1 ATSASYISTLFKGVL
16 LFFRIATTA
25 GRRVPLPFSAPLEAA
40 GSAFFGDEILRFSA
54 AFGVLCFSA
63 IEFAPWSK
71 TLSWFS
77 SVSIFSA
84 IWAACAKVFDEKY
97 TELI

>member
-1 ATSASYISTLFKGVL
+1 M
-16 LFFRIATTA
+16 ATTA
-25 GRRVPLPFSAPLEAA
+25 GRRVPLPFSAALGAA

-71 TLSWFS
+71 TLSECFN
-77 SVSIFSA
+77 FFRYLGGLR
-84 IWAACAKVFDEKY
+84 KGFR
-97 TELI
+97 

>member
-1 ATSASYISTLFKGVL
+1 M

-25 GRRVPLPFSAPLEAA
+25 GRRVPLPSSAALGAA
-40 GSAFFGDEILRFSA
+40 GATFFGDEILRFGA

-63 IEFAPWSK
+63 IEFPVWSK
-71 TLSWFS
+71 TLSWLS

-84 IWAACAKVFDEKY
+84 IWAACAKVLDEK
-97 TELI
+97 